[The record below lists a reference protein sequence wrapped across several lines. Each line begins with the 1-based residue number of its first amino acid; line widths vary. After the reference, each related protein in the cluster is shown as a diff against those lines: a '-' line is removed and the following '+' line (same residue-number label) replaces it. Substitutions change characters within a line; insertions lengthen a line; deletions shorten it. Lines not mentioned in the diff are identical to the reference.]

1 MNLTSFK
8 VGSPAPHKDGFI
20 LSLLM
25 LVMMLLREMT
35 VEGHSGRP
43 RSAYMLPGLSTP
55 GDLEVKCQ
63 TLILMANP
71 LSQKHP

>member
-25 LVMMLLREMT
+25 LAMMLLGETT
-35 VEGHSGRP
+35 VEGHSGQP
-43 RSAYMLPGLSTP
+43 RSAYMLPGLSTL

-63 TLILMANP
+63 TLILMDNP

>member
-8 VGSPAPHKDGFI
+8 VGSPAAHKDGFM
-20 LSLLM
+20 LSLPM
-25 LVMMLLREMT
+25 LAMTLLRGMA

-63 TLILMANP
+63 TLILMDDP